1 MSETRRTPSAT
12 VNPSS
17 DLLDLFARWTD
28 LNNFTVLE
36 VLWFVICSQLAAD
49 IDDANFG
56 TILEYPACA
65 LTSFTQGTKEVL
77 VDVNILCVDD
87 DDEMSA
93 LLKVA
98 GAYIILEVTSN
109 CNSTWSVVKRAAMY
123 VLVVNDKEAED
134 GDRHLRVHLPP
145 KT

>member
-1 MSETRRTPSAT
+1 M
-12 VNPSS
+12 
-17 DLLDLFARWTD
+17 DLFARWTD
-28 LNNFTVLE
+28 LNNLTVLE

-49 IDDANFG
+49 IDDANFW

-65 LTSFTQGTKEVL
+65 LTSFTEGTKELL

-87 DDEMSA
+87 DGEMSA

-98 GAYIILEVTSN
+98 TALIAFALGNLQRAYIIFV
-109 CNSTWSVVKRAAMY
+109 TWSVKRAAMY
-123 VLVVNDKEAED
+123 VLVITDEEADD
-134 GDRHLRVHLPP
+134 GDRHLRVYLPP